1 MAERTEPPKSKVQS
15 VDYAIQLALASKW
28 EEAVAVNQELLARF
42 GADADTHNRL
52 GKALLE
58 LGHWS
63 EAEAS
68 YRAALELNPLNQIAQ
83 RQLAKL
89 RDRQGGAGGKVPAA
103 AALDIK
109 FFTEEPG
116 KTVLTR
122 VVAESDAPS
131 LRVAPGE
138 PIELVIGSGQVAVR
152 SVHGVEV
159 GTLEPRIA
167 QRLRRM
173 VDGGNRYAGAVAH
186 VDQSSVQVILREIYQ
201 APAMA
206 GTVSFPVRKGR
217 EQDYRPYAKETLLA
231 RNEEPVVIDDDDA
244 EPLAPRSSRAT
255 DDMEEG
261 FGDFEEMDDPADG
274 PSLDDDGDDDAEDDY

>member
-1 MAERTEPPKSKVQS
+1 MAQRADHTKSKVQA
-15 VDYAIQLALASKW
+15 VDYAIQLALASRW
-28 EEAVAVNQELLARF
+28 EDAVAVNQDLLVRF
-42 GADADTHNRL
+42 GPDADTHNRL

-58 LGHWS
+58 LGRLA
-63 EAEAS
+63 EAETS
-68 YRAALELNPLNQIAQ
+68 YRAAIELNPLNQIAQ

-89 RDRQGGAGGKVPAA
+89 RGRADGRGPKTPVA

-122 VVAESDAPS
+122 VVSDADPDPAA
-131 LRVAPGE
+131 VAPGE
-138 PIELVIGSGQVAVR
+138 PIELVVGSGQVTVR

-186 VDQSSVQVILREIYQ
+186 VEGGSVQVILREVYQ

-206 GTVSFPVRKGR
+206 GTASFPVRKGR
-217 EQDYRPYAKETLLA
+217 ELDYRPYAKEALLA
-231 RNEEPVVIDDDDA
+231 RDDEPVGIDDDDA
-244 EPLAPRSSRAT
+244 EPLAARPSRASH
-255 DDMEEG
+255 DMEEG
-261 FGDFEEMDDPADG
+261 FGEFEELDDAPDG
-274 PSLDDDGDDDAEDDY
+274 PGLEEDDSAEDEY

>member
-1 MAERTEPPKSKVQS
+1 MAARTDPPRSKVQS

-28 EEAVAVNQELLARF
+28 EQAVAVNQDLLARF
-42 GADADTHNRL
+42 GADPDTHNRL

-58 LGHWS
+58 LGNLA

-89 RDRQGGAGGKVPAA
+89 RDREGAAGGKAPVA
-103 AALDIK
+103 AALDVK

-122 VVAESDAPS
+122 VVAESDAAS
-131 LRVAPGE
+131 SSVAPGE

-152 SVHGVEV
+152 SVHGGEV

-186 VDQSSVQVILREIYQ
+186 VDQGSVQVILREIYQ

-206 GTVSFPVRKGR
+206 GVVSFPVRKGR

-244 EPLAPRSSRAT
+244 EPIAPRSPRAT

-261 FGDFEEMDDPADG
+261 FGEFEEMDDAADG
-274 PSLDDDGDDDAEDDY
+274 PSLEDDGDEAEDDY

>member
-1 MAERTEPPKSKVQS
+1 MVAKPSDHPKSKVQA

-28 EEAVAVNQELLARF
+28 EAAVAVNQDLLDRF
-42 GADADTHNRL
+42 GPDADTHNRL

-58 LGHWS
+58 LGRRG

-68 YRAALELNPLNQIAQ
+68 YRAATELNPLNQIAQ

-89 RDRQGGAGGKVPAA
+89 REREDGRGPAA
-103 AALDIK
+103 PTAATLDIK

-122 VVAESDAPS
+122 VVSEEDCEPGA
-131 LRVAPGE
+131 VAPGE
-138 PIELVIGSGQVAVR
+138 PIELAIGSGQVMVR
-152 SVHGVEV
+152 SVRGAEV

-186 VDQSSVQVILREIYQ
+186 VEGGSVQVILREVYQ
-201 APAMA
+201 APEMA

-217 EQDYRPYAKETLLA
+217 ELDYRPYAKETLLA
-231 RNEEPVVIDDDDA
+231 RDDDQVVMDDDDG
-244 EPLAPRSSRAT
+244 EPLAPRPPRASN
-255 DDMEEG
+255 DMEEG
-261 FGDFEEMDDPADG
+261 FEEFEELDDAADSPGLDEDDPAD
-274 PSLDDDGDDDAEDDY
+274 DDY